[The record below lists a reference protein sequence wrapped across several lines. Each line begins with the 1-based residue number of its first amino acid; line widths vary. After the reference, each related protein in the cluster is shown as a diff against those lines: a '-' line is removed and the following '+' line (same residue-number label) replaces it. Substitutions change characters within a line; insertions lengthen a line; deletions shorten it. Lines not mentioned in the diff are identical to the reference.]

1 VTLADVS
8 QYERGRLDRVGD
20 HAVVVGGS
28 MAGLCAARVL
38 ADGFERV
45 TVLDRDPFPE
55 VPTTRDGAPQ
65 TSHPHVML
73 EAGRLTLTDF
83 FPGFDED
90 LFEAGGL
97 CVDAGIDMQFYDRGG
112 FLAEPPREMPMYC
125 ATRPL
130 FEHVVREQMRAL
142 DGVDLQGG
150 TQVTGYQFDEGDAAV
165 TGVQCRTDGTERTLA
180 TDLVVDAT
188 GRISRTPRWLGERGY
203 PTPDIEEVHVDVT
216 YSTIR
221 VERPPDDRRA
231 FFAPPDAP
239 RTRGGAVLPV
249 EGGRWEVIVQGVH
262 GDDAPADREGFLEF
276 AESLPVPEI
285 GRLAREQPWTSE
297 GVHHYPFPCS
307 RRRRYERLDRFPE
320 GLVVTGDAVASF
332 NPIYGQGMSVAALD
346 ALSLHHTLAEGGL
359 ANVGPRFFDR
369 VGEIVDVVW
378 KLAVGRDFEF
388 RQTEGPKPF
397 GTDLFNRYVAR
408 LSRKA
413 HSDGVLTEAFA
424 RVFRLERPPTTL
436 LRPGIVL
443 RVLAPVYP

>member
-1 VTLADVS
+1 MTLANVTRYD
-8 QYERGRLDRVGD
+8 RGRLDRVGD

-45 TVLDRDPFPE
+45 TVLDRDPFPDE
-55 VPTTRDGAPQ
+55 PTVRDGAPQ
-65 TSHPHVML
+65 TGHPHVML

-83 FPGFDED
+83 FPGFEDD

-97 CVDAGIDMQFYDRGG
+97 CVDAGTELQFYDRGG
-112 FLAEPPREMPMYC
+112 FLAEPPDEMPMYC

-130 FEHVVREQMRAL
+130 FEHVVREQVRAL

-150 TQVTGYQFDEGDAAV
+150 TQVTGYRFDDAGESV
-165 TGVQCRTDGTERTLA
+165 TGVRVRAGGDERTLA
-180 TDLVVDAT
+180 ADLVVDAT
-188 GRISRTPRWLGERGY
+188 GRTSRTPRWLADHGF
-203 PTPDIEEVHVDVT
+203 PTPDVEEVHVDVT

-221 VERPPDDRRA
+221 VERPPDDRRV

-239 RTRGGAVLPV
+239 RTRGGGAIPV
-249 EGGRWEVIVQGVH
+249 EGDRWEVAVQGVH
-262 GDDAPADREGFLEF
+262 GDDAPADREGFVAF
-276 AESLPVPEI
+276 AESLPVPEV
-285 GRLAREQPWTSE
+285 GRLARERPWTSD

-307 RRRRYERLDRFPE
+307 RRRRYEHLDRFPE

-346 ALSLHHTLAEGGL
+346 ALALHHALAEGGL
-359 ANVGPRFFDR
+359 DGIAPRFFDR
-369 VGEIVDVVW
+369 VGETVDIVW

-388 RQTEGPKPF
+388 RETEGPKPF

-413 HSDGVLTEAFA
+413 HSDGVLTDAFA
-424 RVFRLERPPTTL
+424 RVFRLERPPTAL
-436 LRPGIVL
+436 LRPAVAL
-443 RVLAPVYP
+443 RVLAPEI